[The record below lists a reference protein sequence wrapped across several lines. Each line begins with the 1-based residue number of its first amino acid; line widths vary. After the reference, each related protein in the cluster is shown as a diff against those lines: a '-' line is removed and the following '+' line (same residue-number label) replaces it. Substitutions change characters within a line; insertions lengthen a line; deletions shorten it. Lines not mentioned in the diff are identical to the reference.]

1 MSNEYTAYT
10 PWDARLAAH
19 YRNQGYWAGLTL
31 DHILRRSADAFAD
44 HRAIVDGD
52 RSLSYRQLML
62 RVRQLAAG
70 LQQQGVVPGDRVVVQ
85 LPNSIEFVE
94 VVFALFM
101 TGAIPVFALPAHR
114 YHEISHFS
122 EIADAKAYIGADR
135 FSGFDY
141 RELARR
147 LVQEQALRIV
157 VIRGEAAEFVNLE
170 SMYVE
175 PVPMTGGDASAL
187 ALLQLSGGT
196 TNIPKL
202 IPRTHDDYYYSV
214 RASVEV
220 CELTDRTVYLAALPM
235 AHNFPLSSP
244 GIFGVL
250 YAGGCIVV
258 ATNPAPD
265 TCFELIERHRV
276 TMTSLVP
283 PLAMVWMQ
291 AAGNNH
297 RDLTSLQLIQV
308 GGAKFGAQAA
318 ARLKQTFNGQLQ
330 QVFGMAEGLV
340 NYTRLDDNDAL
351 VLNTQGRPMSV
362 ADEIRIVDDQDQP
375 LPQGKTGQLLT
386 RGPYTIR
393 GYYRAAEHN
402 RQSFTDDGFYRTGD
416 VARLTEQGYLVVEG
430 RVKDQI
436 NRGGE
441 KIAAAEVENHLL
453 AHALIRDA
461 ALVSMPD
468 PFLGEKTCAFIVP
481 DAAADSLPK
490 AIELRRFLSERGLAD
505 YKIPDRFEFF
515 RELPKTGFGKVNKQA
530 LRNILSDQRK
540 QMQSA

>member
-1 MSNEYTAYT
+1 M
-10 PWDARLAAH
+10 
-19 YRNQGYWAGLTL
+19 
-31 DHILRRSADAFAD
+31 
-44 HRAIVDGD
+44 
-52 RSLSYRQLML
+52 
-62 RVRQLAAG
+62 
-70 LQQQGVVPGDRVVVQ
+70 Q
-85 LPNSIEFVE
+85 LPNSFEFVE

-101 TGAIPVFALPAHR
+101 IGAIPVFALPAHR
-114 YHEISHFS
+114 YQEISHFCA
-122 EIADAKAYIGADR
+122 IAGAKAYIGVDR

-147 LVQEQALRIV
+147 LVREQTLYSV
-157 VIRGEAAEFVNLE
+157 VIRGEAAEFVELE
-170 SMYVE
+170 SLYAE
-175 PVPMTGGDASAL
+175 PVSATRGDATAL

-214 RASVEV
+214 RASVDV
-220 CELTDRTVYLAALPM
+220 CQLTSDTVYLAALPM

-244 GIFGVL
+244 GVLGVL
-250 YAGGCIVV
+250 YAGGCVVV

-265 TCFELIERHRV
+265 ACFELIEQHRV

-291 AAGNNH
+291 AAGNNQ
-297 RDLTSLQLIQV
+297 RDLSSLQLIQV
-308 GGAKFGAQAA
+308 GGAKFGAQPA
-318 ARLKQTFNGQLQ
+318 ARLKQAFKCQLQ

-340 NYTRLDDNDAL
+340 NYTRLDDDDAL
-351 VLNTQGRPMSV
+351 VLNTQGRPMSA
-362 ADEIRIVDDQDQP
+362 ADEIRIVDDQDRP
-375 LPQGKTGQLLT
+375 VARGETGQLLT

-453 AHALIRDA
+453 AHALIGDV

-481 DAAADSLPK
+481 GTDTDPLPK
-490 AIELRRFLSERGLAD
+490 AIELRRFLSERGLAE

-515 RELPKTGFGKVNKQA
+515 RELPKTGFGKVNKQV
-530 LRNILSDQRK
+530 LRSILSDQR
-540 QMQSA
+540 QRMQSA